1 MPLLRLAITRQQQLL
16 HHLSSSPASLTRA
29 GRVSLSQSGVPHMD
43 AQGNTDVI
51 DNVKKGW
58 HGNFFERSV
67 ALLVLLLATPCDAWH
82 RIKRVFGYG
91 HVSLPD

>member
-1 MPLLRLAITRQQQLL
+1 MVLSCASHFPADLSCRL
-16 HHLSSSPASLTRA
+16 
-29 GRVSLSQSGVPHMD
+29 SLSQSGVPHMD

-58 HGNFFERSV
+58 NGNFFERSV

>member
-1 MPLLRLAITRQQQLL
+1 
-16 HHLSSSPASLTRA
+16 
-29 GRVSLSQSGVPHMD
+29 MD

-58 HGNFFERSV
+58 HGNFFERYV
-67 ALLVLLLATPCDAWH
+67 ELFFHCFHIYNVHFRL

-91 HVSLPD
+91 HASLPD